1 MPSVHLSQQQAWV
14 DHDVAQC
21 GYCQPGQI
29 MTAVALVRRKQAV
42 GQAVTDADLD
52 AIRNICRC
60 GTYARIREAIV
71 AGEAAMGGEH
81 TQTVAATDK
90 HTQHQKRADAQ
101 KEKRNQQHAA
111 GAVGSH

>member
-29 MTAVALVRRKQAV
+29 MTAVALVRRKQAA
-42 GQAVTDADLD
+42 GQTVTDADLD
-52 AIRNICRC
+52 QIRNICRC

-71 AGEAAMGGEH
+71 AGEVAM
-81 TQTVAATDK
+81 
-90 HTQHQKRADAQ
+90 HTQHPQTHKPTRTKKPTHKHATHKAG
-101 KEKRNQQHAA
+101 AA
-111 GAVGSH
+111 GG